1 MTEKEKPTILIIDDI
16 PENLEILMEILKDD
30 YRIFAAKGG
39 DKGLRLA
46 FSEPTP
52 DLILLDIIM
61 PDING
66 FEVCKR
72 LMDDPRTRKIPVI
85 FISGLTDEED
95 ENHGLALG
103 GVDFIAKPFRPAMVK
118 LRIRNQLELKRC
130 REEDIDD
137 SWVGLS

>member
-1 MTEKEKPTILIIDDI
+1 MTAHAKPTILIIDDI
-16 PENLEILMEILKDD
+16 PENLEILMEVLKDD

-46 FSEPTP
+46 FSEPPP

-72 LMDDPRTRKIPVI
+72 LKDDPRTQIYRSSLSPV
-85 FISGLTDEED
+85 SPMKKTKTMDWLWEAWT
-95 ENHGLALG
+95 
-103 GVDFIAKPFRPAMVK
+103 
-118 LRIRNQLELKRC
+118 
-130 REEDIDD
+130 
-137 SWVGLS
+137 LSPNLFDLQWSSFVFETSSN